1 MAASVYTVTAII
13 FIIFGSANLQPWG
26 SSGTST
32 AASQVNGDNTSSKSQ
47 SSLRRQRNGKKE
59 PDYEV
64 YKIDNSKLSYY
75 NNVQID

>member
-1 MAASVYTVTAII
+1 MAAGVYTVTAII

-26 SSGTST
+26 SSGAS
-32 AASQVNGDNTSSKSQ
+32 AVVSQVNGNNSRGSNRGSTS
-47 SSLRRQRNGKKE
+47 QRNGKKE

>member
-1 MAASVYTVTAII
+1 MAASVYTATAII
-13 FIIFGSANLQPWG
+13 FIFFGSANLQPWG
-26 SSGTST
+26 SSG
-32 AASQVNGDNTSSKSQ
+32 ASQVNENNRSSKSQ
-47 SSLRRQRNGKKE
+47 SSLRSQRNGKKG

>member
-1 MAASVYTVTAII
+1 MAASVYTATAII
-13 FIIFGSANLQPWG
+13 FIFFGSANLQPWG
-26 SSGTST
+26 SSGAST
-32 AASQVNGDNTSSKSQ
+32 AASQVNGNNTSSKS
-47 SSLRRQRNGKKE
+47 QRNGKKE